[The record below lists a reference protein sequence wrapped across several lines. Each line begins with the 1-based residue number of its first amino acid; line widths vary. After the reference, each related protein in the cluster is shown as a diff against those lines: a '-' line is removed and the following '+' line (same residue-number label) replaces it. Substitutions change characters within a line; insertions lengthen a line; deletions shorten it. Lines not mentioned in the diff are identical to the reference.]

1 MLDTKA
7 RFQTK
12 RELAV
17 AKVKDAIM
25 LGRYRPGQSLRQCQL
40 MTDLNLGATPAREAA
55 LELVAKGL
63 LVHESHRGMRV
74 AGLDPERVRQV
85 YNVRALLESEAAR
98 LSAAHATDQAIEQVT
113 RHARTMEAAFAN
125 NDLKKLGAAD
135 GRFHQALYEAAGNPV
150 LLNLIERM
158 WEQFPRYMLWHSP
171 ERVRQSIHEHREILQ
186 RFSRRDATGTARAV
200 RRHILHGLD
209 AFDAI
214 LRAQSAG
221 ESAVRER
228 GVTP

>member
-1 MLDTKA
+1 MNDS
-7 RFQTK
+7 
-12 RELAV
+12 REWLET
-17 AKVKDAIM
+17 DG
-25 LGRYRPGQSLRQCQL
+25 LGGFAMGAADGIRTRRYHALL
-40 MTDLNLGATPAREAA
+40 LTATTPPTGRMVLVNGVEAWV
-55 LELVAKGL
+55 ETAKGSVAL
-63 LVHESHRGMRV
+63 SSHHYYPDVIYPDGASR
-74 AGLDPERVRQV
+74 
-85 YNVRALLESEAAR
+85 
-98 LSAAHATDQAIEQVT
+98 IEQFT
-113 RHARTMEAAFAN
+113 ADPWPQWRFALDDGLRIGHGIDHV
-125 NDLKKLGAAD
+125 DLKKLGAAD

-214 LRAQSAG
+214 LRAQGAGQSA
-221 ESAVRER
+221 ARQR

>member
-1 MLDTKA
+1 MLDTKS

-12 RELAV
+12 REVAV

-25 LGRYRPGQSLRQCQL
+25 IGRYRPGQALRQVQL
-40 MTDLNLGATPAREAA
+40 MADLNLGATPAREAA

-63 LVHESHRGMRV
+63 LIHESHRGMRV
-74 AGLDPERVRQV
+74 AGLDSERVRHV

-98 LSAAHATDQAIEQVT
+98 LSAAHATDQSIERVT
-113 RHARTMEAAFAN
+113 RHAQTMEAAFAN

-150 LLNLIERM
+150 LLSLIEQM

-171 ERVRQSIHEHREILQ
+171 TRVRQSIHEHGEILQ
-186 RFSRRDATGTARAV
+186 RFSQRDAAGTARAV
-200 RRHILHGLD
+200 QRHILHGLD
-209 AFDAI
+209 ALDSI
-214 LRAQSAG
+214 LRTQSA
-221 ESAVRER
+221 V
-228 GVTP
+228 